1 MNFSSEVFSTRRLIM
16 TLSSKKTD
24 FLRHFK
30 NKLFLDTGI
39 YTIGAFLQK
48 GVSFL
53 LIPLYIAVLTPGEYG
68 IIDFAATLVSIFG
81 VLFSFGLG
89 EAFYTSYYH
98 YQEEGQG
105 KLLNVVLNSYLIIAF
120 PMYLATLI
128 VLLIWCNALLGT
140 NFSSISLMLIIF
152 TGFFSFFS
160 VIFSNLLK
168 LNGRSVFLAIF
179 SLASACVGIGM
190 NVILVYFMRF
200 GVLGV
205 FVSNFFV
212 AFLSFLFLI
221 RKLQSKK
228 LFKFMF
234 NKQETLSILK
244 VGFPFIFTGLS
255 YWILNGADRMIII
268 NMLGEDRLGIY
279 SLASKF
285 AFALHP
291 LLITPVLN
299 ACAKPVF
306 KKLSEGNYNLH
317 FKLVAIATVIIFALV
332 GFGIMGIAYFVIK
345 KPEYMEA
352 IPLIPIFVL
361 GTGFN
366 FIAQYGAYPLVFNQK
381 VKIMLTN
388 IFIAGSINI
397 ILNFILIKHFNIRGA
412 AYAYLLGNI
421 CWASLAI
428 IQSMYFIKRRYDNKL

>member
-1 MNFSSEVFSTRRLIM
+1 M
-16 TLSSKKTD
+16 TLSVKKNF
-24 FLRHFK
+24 FLKHFK
-30 NKLFLDTGI
+30 SKLFLDTGI

-53 LIPLYIAVLTPGEYG
+53 LIPLYIAVLSPGEYG
-68 IIDFAATLVSIFG
+68 IIDFAATLITIMG
-81 VLFSFGLG
+81 VLFNFGLG

-98 YQEEGQG
+98 YQEEGRG
-105 KLLNVVLNSYLIIAF
+105 KLINVVLNSYLIIALPLYF
-120 PMYLATLI
+120 VALF
-128 VLLIWCNALLGT
+128 VLLMWSNVLLGVD
-140 NFSSISLMLIIF
+140 FSSTSLVLIIF

-168 LNGRSVFLAIF
+168 LNGRSVYLASF
-179 SLASACVGIGM
+179 SLVSACVGIGM
-190 NVILVYFMRF
+190 NVLLVYFIRL
-200 GVLGV
+200 GTLGV
-205 FVSNFFV
+205 FISNFFV
-212 AFLSFLFLI
+212 AFLSFLFI
-221 RKLQSKK
+221 VRKLFYKK
-228 LFKFMF
+228 LSYIGFS
-234 NKQETLSILK
+234 KQECLGILK

-268 NMLGEDRLGIY
+268 NLLGEDRLGIY

-306 KKLSEGNYNLH
+306 KKLSEGNYDMH
-317 FKLVAIATVIIFALV
+317 YKKIAIAAIIVFAII
-332 GFGIMGIAYFVIK
+332 GFGIMSGAYLMIK
-345 KPEYMEA
+345 QPEYLEA

-366 FIAQYGAYPLVFNQK
+366 FIAQYGAYPLVYNQK

-388 IFIAGSINI
+388 IFMAGSINI
-397 ILNFILIKHFNIRGA
+397 ILNFILIQRFNIEGA
-412 AYAYLLGNI
+412 AYAYLIGNI
-421 CWASLAI
+421 CWAFLAI
-428 IQSMYFIKRRYDNKL
+428 LQSIHFIKKRRNIMG